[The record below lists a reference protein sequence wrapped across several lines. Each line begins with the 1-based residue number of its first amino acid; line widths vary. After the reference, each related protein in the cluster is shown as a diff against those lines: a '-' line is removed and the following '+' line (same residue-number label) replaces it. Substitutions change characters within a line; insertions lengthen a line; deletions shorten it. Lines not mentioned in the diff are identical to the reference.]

1 MQHLKKKLIEKYLRT
16 ILLFDIL
23 LFSQFYR
30 IVEVK
35 AINYNNVKLNG
46 NIFEQNTEPA
56 AGL

>member
-1 MQHLKKKLIEKYLRT
+1 MEYLRT
-16 ILLFDIL
+16 ILLFHIL